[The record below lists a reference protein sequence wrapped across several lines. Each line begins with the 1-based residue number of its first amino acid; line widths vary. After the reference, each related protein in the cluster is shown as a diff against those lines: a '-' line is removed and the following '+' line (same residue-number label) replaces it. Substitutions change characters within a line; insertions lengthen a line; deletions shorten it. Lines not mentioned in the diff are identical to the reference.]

1 MPACCTPDQL
11 AQLAQELCAGENESD
26 VRCRASCSRAYYAAY
41 HALEPLLQ
49 VVPGSPEGVGAQG
62 GLKHREVPRRLR
74 SLQRLPMEYARLRRY
89 ATDGKVAAL
98 TYQSALD
105 ARERADYL
113 MNDLL
118 AREDAE
124 DQLGRMSQLLEFAQ
138 LLRSEFERLEN
149 ENADTG

>member
-1 MPACCTPDQL
+1 M
-11 AQLAQELCAGENESD
+11 
-26 VRCRASCSRAYYAAY
+26 
-41 HALEPLLQ
+41 
-49 VVPGSPEGVGAQG
+49 
-62 GLKHREVPRRLR
+62 
-74 SLQRLPMEYARLRRY
+74 
-89 ATDGKVAAL
+89 AAL

-149 ENADTG
+149 ENANTG